1 MVYERI
7 KDEAVK
13 QGINISELEKKSGL
27 GNGTIGGWR
36 DKDPASSKL
45 LAVAG
50 VLGVSVDYLLTG
62 KTA

>member
-27 GNGTIGGWR
+27 GNGTIGG
-36 DKDPASSKL
+36 
-45 LAVAG
+45 
-50 VLGVSVDYLLTG
+50 
-62 KTA
+62 